1 MRWNQPTRNVELRK
15 PRTEIVVAGV
25 NLFEYSL
32 LVAPFNK
39 TDDSSIYIYIY
50 KIITILIQGNF
61 FLSLLKRKDF
71 P

>member
-39 TDDSSIYIYIY
+39 TDFLDIHIYI
-50 KIITILIQGNF
+50 IIIILIQGNF
-61 FLSLLKRKDF
+61 FLPLLKRKDF